1 MSSLARLV
9 LSRTRLSS
17 GDWPSFRAMRGQ
29 AQAAALSPL
38 GAAQYYVLSLGGGG
52 GGGCVLVAVLI
63 EFRVLLNQ
71 EFLVA

>member
-1 MSSLARLV
+1 
-9 LSRTRLSS
+9 
-17 GDWPSFRAMRGQ
+17 MRGQ